1 MPRPERIKSGSK
13 DRIKSNKI
21 NVPGIESYT
30 GGVVQ
35 RDEALGESRYGVE
48 LPPPLLHRLHHGAPN
63 APPRRHCPWKENEN
77 ERMGRSGA
85 HICAHEREKGQR

>member
-1 MPRPERIKSGSK
+1 MPRLERIKSGSK

-35 RDEALGESRYGVE
+35 RDEALGESRDGVE

-63 APPRRHCPWKENEN
+63 APPRNVTDRDRTFTNRIWQDIFKS
-77 ERMGRSGA
+77 M
-85 HICAHEREKGQR
+85 KTTL